1 MITPKIIE
9 EGKRKAK
16 QSNVVRA
23 KMSALLFSKRG
34 YIITSAHNAV
44 LYGSNDKRT
53 IHAEIFLL
61 SKMNNIKAVERYRN
75 KDLNIL
81 VLRIKSDGNLA
92 MAKPCSDCEEALRD
106 TGLNVYFSDA
116 NGIIKQLRF

>member
-1 MITPKIIE
+1 MITSKIIE
-9 EGKRKAK
+9 EGIRKAK

-23 KMSALLFSKRG
+23 KISALLFSKRG

-44 LYGSNDKRT
+44 LYGSDNQRT

-61 SKMNNIKAVERYRN
+61 SKMNNIKAIERYRN

-81 VLRIKSDGNLA
+81 VLRIKGDGSLA
-92 MAKPCSDCEEALRD
+92 MAKPCNDCKEALKD
-106 TGLNVYFSDA
+106 AGLNVYFSDN
-116 NGIIKQLRF
+116 NGDIKQLRF